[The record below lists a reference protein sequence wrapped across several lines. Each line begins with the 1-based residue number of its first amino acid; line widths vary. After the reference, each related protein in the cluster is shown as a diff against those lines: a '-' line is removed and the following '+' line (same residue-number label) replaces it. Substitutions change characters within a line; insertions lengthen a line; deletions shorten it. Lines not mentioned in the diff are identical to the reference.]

1 MSFKIFSRRT
11 LNGLFVLLL
20 ASQMTLVASLSYGT
34 SVASS
39 ITLPYSA
46 VGNVTYRM
54 EVTVNIENQH
64 ATQSCNVSL
73 FAPQYQNWIIEVP
86 DSLPSLQQSFMANA
100 TPYNYTSARF
110 NQMDKYNNTIDYYD
124 KILLNN
130 TATIEERS
138 FLLSMNFTLTAMQI
152 RWDNLGTHQMTEYNT
167 ESDFYKIYTQNQ
179 SPAIDITDPAIIST
193 AAMICG
199 GITNPVEKARK
210 IYNWVS
216 KNLTYEVQTS
226 DGLDGTG
233 EQGAS
238 WAIANLAGDCSEFSD
253 LMVAFLR
260 VQGVPARKVIGL
272 ALLDPTGGQLPSYT
286 PGATWTYYQNA
297 EGNNLTGHAWVEYYV
312 PGTGW
317 VACDPTWGNSGQD
330 YFNYIDHLHISAARG
345 SYFGDEVNPTLISLI
360 EKEFGE
366 YPPLPLI
373 TSSTLGKPVFQIL
386 VHFTVLE
393 SHIWVDNTSFVV
405 FLGVFLVIA
414 IIAIIC
420 WVASNRRKKSVKA
433 SPVDDMF

>member
-1 MSFKIFSRRT
+1 MLFKIFSRRT
-11 LNGLFVLLL
+11 LNGLFLLL
-20 ASQMTLVASLSYGT
+20 LTSQMTFVASLSYGT
-34 SVASS
+34 SLTPSS
-39 ITLPYSA
+39 ALPYSA

-54 EVTVNIENQH
+54 EVTVDIINQDP
-64 ATQSCNVSL
+64 SDNYKVSVY
-73 FAPQYQNWIIEVP
+73 APRYQNWSVEVP
-86 DSLPSLQQSFMANA
+86 GIIPSLQQSFMENA
-100 TPYNYTSARF
+100 TPYNYSSARF

-124 KILLNN
+124 KVLLNN
-130 TATIEERS
+130 TAPIKERS

-152 RWDNLGTHQMTEYNT
+152 RWDNLGTHQMSEYDK
-167 ESDFYKIYTQNQ
+167 ESYFYKIYTQNQ
-179 SPAIDITDPAIIST
+179 SPAIDITDPAIIGT

-199 GITNPVEKARK
+199 GIMNPIEKARK

-233 EQGAS
+233 ERGAS
-238 WAIANLAGDCSEFSD
+238 WALTNLKGDCSEFSD

-272 ALLDPTGGQLPSYT
+272 ALLDPAGGNLPSYA

-297 EGNNLTGHAWVEYYV
+297 GGNNLTGHAWVEYYV
-312 PGTGW
+312 PGAGW
-317 VACDPTWGNSGQD
+317 VACDPTWGNNGQD

-373 TSSTLGKPVFQIL
+373 ISSPNKTVFQIL

-393 SHIWVDNTSFVV
+393 SHIWVDNTGFLV

-420 WVASNRRKKSVKA
+420 WVASSRRKKSMKA